1 MNYLKSFVAL
11 SLVLGLGACSTNE
24 TKEEFICLD
33 YEIIPLIVE
42 ECTPL
47 YGNIIC
53 IEKEKTKVMCVQ
65 KQSVLVIEEKDNG

>member
-1 MNYLKSFVAL
+1 MNYLKSFAAL

-53 IEKEKTKVMCVQ
+53 IEKEKTKVLCVQ
-65 KQSVLVIEEKDNG
+65 KQSVLVIEEKDNA

>member
-1 MNYLKSFVAL
+1 MNYLKSFAAL

-33 YEIIPLIVE
+33 YEVIPLIVE

-47 YGNIIC
+47 YGSIIC
-53 IEKEKTKVMCVQ
+53 IEKEETKVICVE
-65 KQSVLVIEEKDNG
+65 KQPVLIVKEKDNG

>member
-1 MNYLKSFVAL
+1 MNYLKSFTAL

>member
-1 MNYLKSFVAL
+1 MNYLKSFTAL
-11 SLVLGLGACSTNE
+11 SLVLGLSACSTNQ

-33 YEIIPLIVE
+33 YEIIPLVVE

-65 KQSVLVIEEKDNG
+65 KQSVLIIKEKDDG